1 MQRTIQLLSLLGAA
15 ALLAPRLTAQFSF
28 NVDNMPVQ
36 IHSFATQG
44 FLYSN
49 DNNYLTMNTSQG
61 SFAMT
66 DAAVNIGMSIT
77 DKFHIGAQVYDSN
90 VGELG
95 KWHPTLDWAVAD
107 YKFKDWFGIR
117 GGKVKTVMGL
127 YNDTQDLPF
136 LFTFAL
142 LPQGMY
148 PVDLRSSTIAHTGG
162 DVYGGIPLKRLGSL
176 SYTAYA
182 GQRQDSL
189 YGGYPYFL
197 HNFGITLN
205 SYGGL
210 IVGQDLRWNTPLKG
224 VLVGVSHQDE
234 FITGLG
240 TADLSVTQG
249 GPTNIIDYWEK
260 TKKNQINQFYG
271 EYTVGNLTLDSEYRR
286 SWRDVEI
293 FDGAFEDTT
302 DVRSWYVSGAYRL
315 SKRFAFGSYYSRFS
329 NNWVATVPGQV
340 EAASQ
345 SSPDRHLYDK
355 VATLRI
361 DLTNYWNVKIE
372 GHFMDGWGGNQYP
385 DGFYQRDNP
394 NGIAPKTNLLII
406 RTGVNF

>member
-1 MQRTIQLLSLLGAA
+1 MLSTVRLAGLLGTA
-15 ALLAPRLTAQFSF
+15 ALLAPRLSAQFDF
-28 NVDNMPVQ
+28 NIGNMPVQ

-66 DAAVNIGMSIT
+66 DAAVNISMSVT
-77 DKFHIGAQVYDSN
+77 DKFRIGAQVYDSN
-90 VGELG
+90 VGQLG
-95 KWHPTLDWAVAD
+95 RWHPTLDWAVAD

-142 LPQGMY
+142 LPQSMY
-148 PVDLRSSTIAHTGG
+148 PVDLRSSTIAHEGG
-162 DVYGGIPLKRLGSL
+162 DLYGNVPLKRLGSF

-189 YGGYPYFL
+189 YGGYPYLL

-210 IVGQDLRWNTPLKG
+210 VVGQDLRWNTPLKG
-224 VLVGVSHQDE
+224 ILVGASHQDE
-234 FITGLG
+234 FIRGTGIANL
-240 TADLSVTQG
+240 AVTQG
-249 GPTNIIDYWEK
+249 GPTDIVPYWEQTRK
-260 TKKNQINQFYG
+260 VQFDQFYG
-271 EYTVGNLTLDSEYRR
+271 EYTVGNLTVDSEYRR
-286 SWRDVEI
+286 SWRDVSI
-293 FDGAFEDTT
+293 FNEAFEDTT
-302 DVRSWYVSGAYRL
+302 DVRSWYVSAAYRL
-315 SKRFAFGSYYSRFS
+315 SKRFAIGSYYSRFS
-329 NNWVATVPGQV
+329 NNWVSTVPGQV
-340 EAASQ
+340 EAPSQ

-355 VATLRI
+355 VATVRV
-361 DLTNYWNVKIE
+361 DLTKWWNVKVE
-372 GHFMDGWGGNQYP
+372 GHFMNGWGGDQYP
-385 DGFYQRDNP
+385 DGFYPEQNP
-394 NGIAPKTNLLII
+394 QGVAPKTNLLII